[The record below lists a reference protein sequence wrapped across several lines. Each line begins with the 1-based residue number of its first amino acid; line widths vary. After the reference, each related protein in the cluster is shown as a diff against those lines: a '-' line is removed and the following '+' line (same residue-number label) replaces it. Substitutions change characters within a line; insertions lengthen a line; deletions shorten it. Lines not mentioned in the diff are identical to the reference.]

1 MSNQIG
7 LTQPQNQTPEAKAS
21 TCLAVGAAGLQPELQ
36 AGARQS
42 VGNIPF
48 KALLSQLLRWLVLPL
63 VLSCCTA
70 LVAAAPTQAQPDPTL
85 KLDLTK
91 NIEATL
97 PVQIIVLLTLL
108 SFIPAVLVS
117 TTCFTRLIVVFH
129 FLRQALGI
137 QEAPNNQVLLG
148 LALFLTMFVMAPVG
162 KRIYAEAIQP
172 LRAGEISQMDALE
185 RALVPLRTYMLKHTR
200 ERDLALFLRLS
211 ASPRPNVPE
220 DVPTTALV
228 PAYMISELKTAFQI
242 GFVLFIP
249 FLVIDLAVSSVVLS
263 MGMMQLPPVLIST
276 PFKVLLFVMVDG
288 WYLIIGSLINS
299 VY

>member
-1 MSNQIG
+1 MKHLGRLLI
-7 LTQPQNQTPEAKAS
+7 
-21 TCLAVGAAGLQPELQ
+21 
-36 AGARQS
+36 
-42 VGNIPF
+42 
-48 KALLSQLLRWLVLPL
+48 ALL
-63 VLSCCTA
+63 LSCAT
-70 LVAAAPTQAQPDPTL
+70 VWAQPAPPTPPVEPVL
-85 KLDLTK
+85 RLDLGQTST
-91 NIEATL
+91 AAL

-108 SFIPAVLVS
+108 SFIPAVLIS
-117 TTCFTRLIVVFH
+117 MTCFTRLIVVFH
-129 FLRQALGI
+129 FLRQALGT

-162 KRIYAEAIQP
+162 TRIYREALQP
-172 LRAGEISQMDALE
+172 LRDGQLTQLQALE
-185 RALVPLRTYMLKHTR
+185 RGLAPLREYMLKHTR

-211 ASPRPNVPE
+211 ASARPQTPA

-276 PFKVLLFVMVDG
+276 PLKLLLFVMVDG

-299 VY
+299 LY

>member
-1 MSNQIG
+1 MSYRKPFAEV
-7 LTQPQNQTPEAKAS
+7 LTTR
-21 TCLAVGAAGLQPELQ
+21 LQ
-36 AGARQS
+36 R
-42 VGNIPF
+42 
-48 KALLSQLLRWLVLPL
+48 LLLLPL
-63 VLSCCTA
+63 LLGSLA
-70 LVAAAPTQAQPDPTL
+70 SLAAAAPAQAQPTPTL
-85 KLDLTK
+85 RLDLTQ

-117 TTCFTRLIVVFH
+117 MTCFTRLIVVFH

-148 LALFLTMFVMAPVG
+148 LALFLTLFVMAPVG
-162 KRIYAEAIQP
+162 KRIYAEALEP
-172 LRAGEISQMDALE
+172 LRAGQISQMDALE
-185 RALVPLRTYMLKHTR
+185 RALVPLRGYMLKHTR

-211 ASPRPNVPE
+211 ASPRPHVPE
-220 DVPTTALV
+220 DVPTLALI